1 MSIPFHNGTKL
12 TEQTNAPHTCRM
24 PSTRMDELYALA
36 EMRDGLLTSQEA
48 RAAGIADSV
57 LVRLAQR
64 GRLERVSRGV
74 YRISHYPADRLAQY
88 REAVLWAKAS
98 GGPASVLI
106 SHETALLLYGISDAN
121 PARVHITVPV
131 TARLRRERPKWITIH
146 HAGIT
151 PGEINEYEGIPV
163 TSVERTIVDVLQT
176 TKRVDVARQAIVDA
190 KKKGLLKPSDAK
202 DLTAMTNKWA
212 HGLTKQASTR
222 TSSAS

>member
-1 MSIPFHNGTKL
+1 
-12 TEQTNAPHTCRM
+12 M

-88 REAVLWAKAS
+88 REAVLWAQAS

-106 SHETALLLYGISDAN
+106 SHETALLLYGISDVN
-121 PARVHITVPV
+121 PARIHITVPV

-163 TSVERTIVDVLQT
+163 TSVERTIVDVLQS
-176 TKRVDVARQAIVDA
+176 TKRVDVARQAIADA
-190 KKKGLLKPSDAK
+190 TKKGLLKPADAK
-202 DLTAMTNKWA
+202 GLNTMANKWA
-212 HGLTKQASTR
+212 HGVTKQASTR
-222 TSSAS
+222 SSSAS